1 MLWKCQVTERNI
13 INCISVLLNSL
24 KTAFYNRHL
33 SHYFIRDINLFDNV
47 ADEIV
52 LYGQAILE

>member
-1 MLWKCQVTERNI
+1 MLWKGQVTERNI

-24 KTAFYNRHL
+24 KKAFYNRHL

>member
-1 MLWKCQVTERNI
+1 MLWKYQVTERNM
-13 INCISVLLNSL
+13 INCISVSLNSL
-24 KTAFYNRHL
+24 KKASYNRHL
-33 SHYFIRDINLFDNV
+33 SHYFIRDINLFANV

>member
-1 MLWKCQVTERNI
+1 M
-13 INCISVLLNSL
+13 INCISVSLNSL
-24 KTAFYNRHL
+24 KKASYNRHL
-33 SHYFIRDINLFDNV
+33 SHYFIRDINLFANV

>member
-1 MLWKCQVTERNI
+1 MEVPSDWEKHNKLYICFTEQ
-13 INCISVLLNSL
+13 L
-24 KTAFYNRHL
+24 KKAFYNRHL
-33 SHYFIRDINLFDNV
+33 SHYFIRDINVFGNV